1 MRNFLIK
8 ELRLSTM
15 MLTYIFL
22 AFALMTFI
30 PGYPILCGAFFF
42 CLGIFQSYQASRE
55 NNDILYSVLLPVSKR
70 DVVKAKYL
78 AAVVLQMI
86 MFALCAVC
94 AVVRMVFMS
103 EVLVYEDNVMMA
115 ANLVYLA
122 FVLLIFAAFNLIF
135 IGGFFKTAY
144 KVGKYFVVFII
155 VNFIIIAIAEA
166 LHHLPGLGWL
176 DTLDFNYAVGQ
187 IAILVLGV
195 IVYVAVTVISCRIS
209 QNRFD
214 KIDL

>member
-1 MRNFLIK
+1 MKNLLIK

-15 MLTYIFL
+15 ALTYIFL
-22 AFALMTFI
+22 GFALMTFI

-78 AAVVLQMI
+78 AAVVLQMSS
-86 MFALCAVC
+86 FTLCAIC
-94 AVVRMVFMS
+94 TIVRMVFMS
-103 EVLVYEDNVMMA
+103 DVGVYEANALMS

-122 FVLLIFAAFNLIF
+122 FVLIIFAAFNLIF

-144 KVGKYFVVFII
+144 GIGKHFIVFIV
-155 VNFIIIAIAEA
+155 VNFIIIAIAEVI
-166 LHHLPGLGWL
+166 HHLPSFEWMNI
-176 DTLDFNYAVGQ
+176 LDFSYEGGQ
-187 IAILVLGV
+187 IAILAAG
-195 IVYVAVTVISCRIS
+195 IIIYAVVTMISCRIS
-209 QNRFD
+209 QNRLER
-214 KIDL
+214 IDL